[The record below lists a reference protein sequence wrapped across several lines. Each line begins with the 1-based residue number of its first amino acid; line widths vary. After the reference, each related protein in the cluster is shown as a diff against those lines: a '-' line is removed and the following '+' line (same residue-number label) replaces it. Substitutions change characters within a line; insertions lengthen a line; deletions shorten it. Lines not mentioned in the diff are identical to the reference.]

1 MMPSDDALLV
11 VLKTIVGADDWIDLW
26 DIRIKSGYSQ
36 EYVRQAVK
44 LLYWKMGALQR
55 MRKGVKFL
63 YRSSAKA
70 QKVLVD
76 MNTVRFIA
84 KLKKKGDSR

>member
-1 MMPSDDALLV
+1 MTPSDEALLA
-11 VLKTIVGADDWIDLW
+11 VLKTIIGVDDWIDLW
-26 DIRIKSGYSQ
+26 DIRNRSGYSQ
-36 EYVRQAVK
+36 EYARQAVK

-55 MRKGVKFL
+55 MKKGSKFL

-76 MNTVRFIA
+76 MNTVRFIT
-84 KLKKKGDSR
+84 KLKKGDQP